1 MMKNLSL
8 INLILDEVSPSKPGL
23 YKSRG
28 EYIDIPSRSH
38 MVSGPY
44 DPETRRISSE
54 IYKTPFV
61 PVVALTEYLIKYIQ
75 SAVKNISSQTTP
87 DDPHY
92 ISPSYLIDLKLI
104 IKELNGFIESIKDR
118 YYKQFEFPTTKYTK
132 RLFVPSSV
140 YKDESG
146 KTIYRPITPVY
157 TILNELISELEYII
171 KFSKKYK
178 TKPTDIDFISVDELT
193 DMRKVIRELKIF
205 QSELK
210 RKFSD
215 QLDLPT
221 FQSI

>member
-1 MMKNLSL
+1 MIKNLSL
-8 INLILDEVSPSKPGL
+8 INLIVNEVNPSKPGL
-23 YKSRG
+23 HKSRG

-54 IYKTPFV
+54 IYKVPFV
-61 PVVALTEYLIKYIQ
+61 PVVALAEYLIKYIQ
-75 SAVKNISSQTTP
+75 SAVKNVSSQTSP
-87 DDPHY
+87 QDPHY

-104 IKELNGFIESIKDR
+104 VRELNGFVDSIKDR
-118 YYKQFEFPTTKYTK
+118 YYKQFEFPVSKYTK

-140 YKDESG
+140 YKDDSG
-146 KTIYRPITPVY
+146 KTIYRPMTPVY
-157 TILNELISELEYII
+157 AILNELISELEYII
-171 KFSKKYK
+171 KFNTKYK
-178 TKPTDIDFISVDELT
+178 TKPTDIDFISVDEIT
-193 DMRKVIRELKIF
+193 DIRKVVRELKIF
-205 QSELK
+205 QSEIK